1 MTPIKKYS
9 TLFSLYIAQSVP
21 MSFFSTV
28 LPIIM
33 RMEHFS
39 LTNIALLQLM
49 KLPWILKFFW
59 APLVDKHSSSHLHY
73 KRWIIG
79 SELMYA
85 VTIFVL
91 AFFNLHFD
99 FHLMVILMVLAIAFS
114 ATQDIA
120 SDALAIRMLKK
131 EERAYGNSM
140 QSFGNFGGTLLGSGV
155 LLLLY
160 AVTGWSWVMIA
171 LGGFVL
177 IALIPLSL
185 FVNKRN
191 AAEIVPVQAGIKYSD
206 LFRFFKLPGIGKQTL
221 LLVVYYGGILGIL
234 SLLKPYLVDLGY
246 GLKEIAFM
254 VGIFGTACGAAGA
267 LLGGFILKRI
277 GNKRG
282 LRLFALINVVAAAF
296 FILIGHNAS
305 IYLLYVGIAL
315 LWIAYALSSVVIYTI
330 SMEKVRSG
338 KEGTDYTLQIVITH
352 LMGIIFAI
360 VFGKLADLLGFSS
373 LFYIE
378 TAIGFVV
385 FGAVFFLYNG
395 TQKQLEPFHLKK
407 EL

>member
-33 RMEHFS
+33 RMEKFS
-39 LTNIALLQLM
+39 LTSIALLQLM

-59 APLVDKHSSSHLHY
+59 APLVDKNSSSHLHY
-73 KRWIIG
+73 KKWIIG

-85 VTIFVL
+85 ATIFVI
-91 AFFNLHFD
+91 AFLNLHLD
-99 FHLMVILMVLAIAFS
+99 FHLIVILMVIAIAFS

-120 SDALAIRMLKK
+120 SDALAIRLLRK
-131 EERAYGNSM
+131 EERPYGNSM

-177 IALIPLSL
+177 IALIPLTL
-185 FVNKRN
+185 FVNKKN
-191 AAEIVPVQAGIKYSD
+191 AAEIAPVKATIQYSD
-206 LFRFFKLPGIGKQTL
+206 LFRFFKLPGNGKQTL
-221 LLVVYYGGILGIL
+221 LLIVYYGGILGIL

-267 LLGGFILKRI
+267 LLGGFLLKRI
-277 GNKRG
+277 GNRHG
-282 LRLFALINVVAAAF
+282 LRLFALINVLAATLF
-296 FILIGHNAS
+296 VLIGHHAS
-305 IYLLYVGIAL
+305 LLLLYSGIAL
-315 LWIAYALSSVVIYTI
+315 LWISYAFSSVVIYTI
-330 SMEKVRSG
+330 SMEKVRAG
-338 KEGTDYTLQIVITH
+338 KEGTDYSLQIVITH
-352 LMGIIFAI
+352 LMGILFAMG
-360 VFGKLADLLGFSS
+360 FGKLADLLGFSA
-373 LFYIE
+373 LFMIE
-378 TAIGFVV
+378 TMVGLAV
-385 FGAVFFLYNG
+385 FMAVFFLYDG
-395 TQKQLEPFHLKK
+395 KQASLSSPHSSS

>member
-28 LPIIM
+28 LPVIM

-39 LTNIALLQLM
+39 LTDIAMLQLM
-49 KLPWILKFFW
+49 KLPWIFKVFW
-59 APLVDKHSSSHLHY
+59 APLIDKNSSSHLHY

-85 VTIFVL
+85 ITIFVI
-91 AFFNLHFD
+91 AFFNLKLD
-99 FHLMVILMVLAIAFS
+99 FHLIVILMVVAITFS

-120 SDALAIRMLKK
+120 SDALAIRLLKK

-155 LLLLY
+155 LLTIY
-160 AVTGWSWVMIA
+160 AVAEWSWLMIA
-171 LGGFVL
+171 LAGFVL
-177 IALIPLSL
+177 VALIPLSL
-185 FVNKRN
+185 FVNKKDME
-191 AAEIVPVQAGIKYSD
+191 EIAPVKSSIKYSD
-206 LFRFFKLPGIGKQTL
+206 LFRFFKLPGNFKQTI

-254 VGIFGTACGAAGA
+254 VGIFGTACGAVGA
-267 LLGGFILKRI
+267 LLGGFVLKRV
-277 GNKRG
+277 GTRRG
-282 LRLFALINVVAAAF
+282 LRLFAFINVIAASS
-296 FILIGHNAS
+296 FILIGHHVS
-305 IYLLYVGIAL
+305 TSLLYVGIAL
-315 LWIAYALSSVVIYTI
+315 LWIAYAFSSVVIYTI
-330 SMEKVRSG
+330 SMEKVRAG
-338 KEGTDYTLQIVITH
+338 KEGTDYSLQIVITH
-352 LMGIIFAI
+352 LMGILFA
-360 VFGKLADLLGFSS
+360 VAFGKLVDLLGFSF

-378 TAIGFVV
+378 TTIGLVV
-385 FGAVFFLYNG
+385 FVAVFFLYDG
-395 TQKQLEPFHLKK
+395 QQRQLKSSNPLKK
-407 EL
+407 